1 MVIEGRVHLCDG
13 VGRIDLCHLAH
24 SGAVNELSHRC
35 RLRRFHIYVTKPA
48 HRSLS
53 YLVLVLDE

>member
-13 VGRIDLCHLAH
+13 VGHIDLCHLAH
-24 SGAVNELSHRC
+24 CGAVNELSHRC
-35 RLRRFHIYVTKPA
+35 RLSRVHINVTKPA

-53 YLVLVLDE
+53 RLVLVLGE